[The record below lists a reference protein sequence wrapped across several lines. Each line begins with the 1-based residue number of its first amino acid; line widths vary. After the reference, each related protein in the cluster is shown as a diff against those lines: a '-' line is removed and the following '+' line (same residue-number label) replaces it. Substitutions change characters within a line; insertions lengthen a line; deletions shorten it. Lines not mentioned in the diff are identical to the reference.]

1 MKKTLILFINIF
13 LVLLVVACKKTEPTP
28 TPEPKPEEKVYF
40 TVEFDVNEGDVSIAS
55 QRVLENSY
63 ATLPTERPNKEGY
76 SFSGWTITLDGED
89 YFDFTETKIAGF
101 FMSFNR
107 IFLEEWYNLCFNI
120 FKLINF
126 EGYSF
131 FILSFLY
138 STTSQIFH

>member
-89 YFDFTETKIAGF
+89 YFDFTETKITENIKLYAKYEIIEIIENYDD
-101 FMSFNR
+101 SV
-107 IFLEEWYNLCFNI
+107 LEWSKPDHFYI
-120 FKLINF
+120 HYKRAADFKND
-126 EGYSF
+126 Y
-131 FILSFLY
+131 
-138 STTSQIFH
+138 